1 MGTPNGRPREIRIE
15 KSAALIGYAIVAVVA
30 QNGSDVRGQLAVVT
44 GNGRFLTV
52 IEIVFRVI
60 DGKVAAVIGIR
71 TPVFH
76 DGVQLLP
83 HGINIIGGLDGGM
96 FGIVPGRGGI
106 QIDAERFGGFSLA
119 HAVAARIGR
128 GDVLI
133 QFLRTRNVSRH
144 FRYPRI
150 GSLVLR
156 ENEIEKAH
164 GHISQKSRIVVRFPG
179 VRIPIEVVRARHI
192 GVVGVI
198 SLISVGTARRRI
210 RRIVAA
216 GCHTERECR
225 A

>member
-1 MGTPNGRPREIRIE
+1 M
-15 KSAALIGYAIVAVVA
+15 
-30 QNGSDVRGQLAVVT
+30 Q
-44 GNGRFLTV
+44 
-52 IEIVFRVI
+52 
-60 DGKVAAVIGIR
+60 
-71 TPVFH
+71 
-76 DGVQLLP
+76 
-83 HGINIIGGLDGGM
+83 
-96 FGIVPGRGGI
+96 
-106 QIDAERFGGFSLA
+106 ERFGGFSLA

-216 GCHTERECR
+216 RLPYRARMPRITAGTKGRRVSLLSCHYLLSLYRASSAFLVLYREEKSGEPIE
-225 A
+225 AGNIPVYFL